1 MASKES
7 LGKTLGVVVGVC
19 LVCSIVV
26 SVAAVGLRPTQQANA
41 LLDKQKNILA
51 VSGLEIGSQKM
62 ADVFAKNIEPRLV
75 DLKTGEYVDVKDV
88 EGVSDINE
96 YDPLKAAKEPEKS
109 TKLSPEQ
116 AIAGF
121 STRENI
127 GLVYLVNSDA
137 GELERVIVPVRGA
150 GLWNMMYAF
159 VAIQPD
165 GNTVDGITYY
175 QQGETP
181 GLGGEVENPMWKAL
195 WPGKKLY
202 DEQGNPAIK
211 IVKGGAAEGDVHG
224 VDGLSGATLT
234 GTGIQHTFDF
244 WLSTDGYGSYLKKLG
259 KGELNNG

>member
-7 LGKTLGVVVGVC
+7 LGKTISVVVGVC
-19 LVCSIVV
+19 LACSIVV

-62 ADVFAKNIEPRLV
+62 ADVFAKNIEARVV
-75 DLKTGEYVDVKDV
+75 DLATGQYSTAVDAD
-88 EGVSDINE
+88 E
-96 YDPLKAAKEPEKS
+96 YDPLAAAKDPSTS
-109 TKLSPEQ
+109 TKLTPEQ
-116 AIAGF
+116 AKAGF
-121 STRENI
+121 SRRENL
-127 GLVYLVNSDA
+127 GLVYLVKSDA

-159 VAIQPD
+159 VAVQPD

-175 QQGETP
+175 QHGETP
-181 GLGGEVENPMWKAL
+181 GLGGEVDNPMWKAL
-195 WPGKKLY
+195 WPGKKLF

-211 IVKGGAAEGDVHG
+211 IVKGGAAAGDVHG

-234 GTGIQHTFDF
+234 GAGIQHTFDF
-244 WLSTDGYGSYLKKLG
+244 WLGAQGYGAYLKKLG
-259 KGELNNG
+259 QGELNNG

>member
-7 LGKTLGVVVGVC
+7 LGKTLSVVVGIC

-26 SVAAVGLRPTQQANA
+26 SVAAVGLRPIQQANA

-62 ADVFAKNIEPRLV
+62 ADVFAKNIEARVV
-75 DLKTGEYVDVKDV
+75 DFSTGEYSDAVDA
-88 EGVSDINE
+88 NE
-96 YDPLKAAKEPEKS
+96 YDPLAAAKDPKMS
-109 TKLSPEQ
+109 TKLTPAQ

-121 STRENI
+121 STRENL
-127 GLVYLVNSDA
+127 GLVYLVKSDA
-137 GELERVIVPVRGA
+137 GTLERVIVPIRGA

-159 VAIQPD
+159 VAVQPD

-175 QQGETP
+175 QHGETP
-181 GLGGEVENPMWKAL
+181 GLGGEVENPTWKAL
-195 WPGKKLY
+195 WPGKKLF
-202 DEQGNPAIK
+202 DEQGNAAIK
-211 IVKGGAAEGDVHG
+211 IVKGGATAGDIHG

-244 WLSTDGYGSYLKKLG
+244 WLGAAGYGSYLKKLG